1 MLIPTDIP
9 GANSRIANLKQATA
23 DYVAE
28 YNVCKCRPCHNGGT
42 LALLDGKC
50 ICMCSNLFEGLGCQN
65 FKGDKARVPGKYW
78 EPVEGDTGVIY
89 VPTFDLLGS
98 ELHDLSCSAAARPAV
113 TQEGNWSCWS
123 SWSDCQG
130 QKRSRTR
137 YCNTEGVPGAE
148 CRGEIKSEEYC

>member
-65 FKGDKARVPGKYW
+65 FKGNNARVPGTYR
-78 EPVEGDTGVIY
+78 EPVEVDTGAID
-89 VPTFDLLGS
+89 FDLLVS
-98 ELHDLSCSAAARPAV
+98 ELHDL
-113 TQEGNWSCWS
+113 
-123 SWSDCQG
+123 
-130 QKRSRTR
+130 
-137 YCNTEGVPGAE
+137 
-148 CRGEIKSEEYC
+148 